1 MGDISPYRDVND
13 SSVSSETPPNVQQ
26 LRYQENIE
34 RYVPTLF
41 YIKGLKRFSFYYIN
55 LVMFF

>member
-34 RYVPTLF
+34 RYVTALF
-41 YIKGLKRFSFYYIN
+41 YIKGPQT
-55 LVMFF
+55 FFEVIIIIII